1 MFWDYLSTFW
11 NNLADRDVW
20 ENYWDGLN
28 KMSSN
33 LIGKANRFKDVT
45 AMTNGYDINDYYDI
59 KIGVLSAKPTDLD
72 PTNQNSNNIIK
83 PIGTLVLEPVNG
95 VFNDFIEISADDY
108 YRIRDIGINQY
119 VVIGDKYF
127 KINNLMSSEEPEG
140 RPCSI
145 EINESV
151 SVVTGL
157 DFGKFGIRANSDVS
171 DFLVFIQE
179 GVTSSVTW
187 HTGGIEIIVAAGDT
201 VEDIIALA
209 NTGTRW
215 GDLYNK
221 STHPDV
227 PILNEAGELYIDK
240 AQKFSTFPLFV
251 EYEEANGRFYPP
263 GAKVW
268 HYYDGLT
275 GDDDGYYTYE
285 KLKYMIKID
294 GSLQYLG
301 DQPFNFYLTNAKLY
315 QIDENVI
322 DLPSISNYIDKSEDG
337 ITLVKD
343 VDYLF
348 YNNTL
353 ELLNDIEI
361 DDTFY
366 CKIAPIIDDYLY
378 EMWGTLVNNSR
389 FKDYNYN
396 NVSGKVAIHGLI
408 GFNQNLDSM
417 EKALN
422 VYYGL
427 PIAPERCRVIGLY
440 ESFGYEIIEIDGNN
454 VTLKID
460 RPLHPFIDLQ
470 SEMMNENVGNIVII
484 EMVNR
489 SLGIIKLA
497 SVTGLSVGDKLYLKL
512 ENRNKIVSYDTESI
526 TVETSTTMNHLA
538 HLITMM
544 YRNKR
549 YPEVLVYNSEINGIY
564 HITAFTEPSSQKTKL
579 TIYKPTPGETLYNDY
594 IASSN
599 SNVNAGFLHLLW
611 PTHKFLY
618 LQLESGTMYK
628 AYLDAPIDTIYDT
641 YDELQQ
647 YDIIAR
653 NVSMK
658 KFNGWEEFNYFRR
671 QSGVNSEADLVEL
684 ISAIPGAEFGKYF
697 PSEYSTNRYY
707 I

>member
-11 NNLADRDVW
+11 SNLADKDVW
-20 ENYWDGLN
+20 ENYWDGLS

-45 AMTNGYDINDYYDI
+45 ALTNGYDVNDYYDI

-72 PTNQNSNNIIK
+72 PTNQNSNNNIK
-83 PIGTLVLEPVNG
+83 PLGTLVLEPVNG

-108 YRIRDIGINQY
+108 YRIRDIGLNQY

-145 EINESV
+145 EINTSIV
-151 SVVTGL
+151 PSSSL
-157 DFGKFGIRANSDVS
+157 GKFGIRANADVS

-179 GVTSSVTW
+179 GATSSVTW
-187 HTGGIEIIVAAGDT
+187 HSGGIEIIVAPGDT
-201 VEDIIALA
+201 VDGIVALA

-221 STHPDV
+221 SINPDV
-227 PILNEAGELYIDK
+227 PILNEAGELYLDK
-240 AQKFSTFPLFV
+240 ARKFSTFPMFV

-275 GDDDGYYTYE
+275 DGYYTYE

-315 QIDENVI
+315 KIDENVV

-343 VDYLF
+343 IDYLF

-378 EMWGTLVNNSR
+378 EMWGTLVGNPR

-396 NVSGKVAIHGLI
+396 NVSGKAAIHGLM
-408 GFNQNLDSM
+408 GFNQDLNSM

-427 PIAPERCRVIGLY
+427 PIAPERCRVVGLY
-440 ESFGYEIIEIDGNN
+440 ESFGYEIVAIDNN
-454 VTLKID
+454 EVTLKID
-460 RPLHPFIDLQ
+460 RALHPFIDVQ
-470 SEMMNENVGNIVII
+470 SEMMNESVGNIIVT
-484 EMVNR
+484 EMVDR
-489 SLGIIKLA
+489 ALGIIKLA
-497 SVTGLSVGDKLYLKL
+497 SVSGLSIGDKLHLKL
-512 ENRNKIVSYDTESI
+512 ENRNKIISYDTESI
-526 TVETSTTMNHLA
+526 TIQTSTTLSHFT
-538 HLITMM
+538 HLINMM
-544 YRNKR
+544 NG
-549 YPEVLVYNSEINGIY
+549 YPEVLVYNSEIDGVY
-564 HITAFTEPSSQKTKL
+564 HIIEVVSASKL
-579 TIYKPTPGETLYNDY
+579 KIYKPTADETLYNDY
-594 IASSN
+594 IASSH
-599 SNVNAGFLHLLW
+599 SDVNAGFLHLLW

-618 LQLESGTMYK
+618 LQLESGVMYK
-628 AYLDAPIDTIYDT
+628 AYLDAPIDTLYDT
-641 YDELQQ
+641 DDELQK
-647 YDIIAR
+647 YDVIAR
-653 NVSMK
+653 NVSMH
-658 KFNGWEEFNYFRR
+658 KFSGWEEFNYFRR
-671 QSGVNSEADLVEL
+671 QSEKIARLTWLN
-684 ISAIPGAEFGKYF
+684 
-697 PSEYSTNRYY
+697 
-707 I
+707 

>member
-11 NNLADRDVW
+11 SNLADKDVW
-20 ENYWDGLN
+20 ENYWDGLS

-45 AMTNGYDINDYYDI
+45 AMTNGYDTNDYYDV

-72 PTNQNSNNIIK
+72 PTNQNSNNVIK
-83 PIGTLVLEPVNG
+83 PLGTLVLEPVNE
-95 VFNDFIEISADDY
+95 VFHDYIEISADDY
-108 YRIRDIGINQY
+108 YRIRDIGLNQY

-145 EINESV
+145 EINTSIV
-151 SVVTGL
+151 PSSNL
-157 DFGKFGIRANSDVS
+157 GKFGIQANADVS

-179 GVTSSVTW
+179 GITSSVTW
-187 HTGGIEIIVAAGDT
+187 HTGGIEIIVAPGDT

-221 STHPDV
+221 SAKPDV
-227 PILNEAGELYIDK
+227 PILNKAGDAYIDK
-240 AQKFSTFPLFV
+240 AEKFSTFPMFV

-268 HYYDGLT
+268 HNYEGLT
-275 GDDDGYYTYE
+275 DGYYTYE
-285 KLKYMIKID
+285 KPKYMIKID
-294 GSLQYLG
+294 GSLQYLS

-315 QIDENVI
+315 KIDENVI

-343 VDYLF
+343 VNYLF

-366 CKIAPIIDDYLY
+366 CKITPIIDDYLY
-378 EMWGTLVNNSR
+378 EMWGTLVGNPR

-396 NVSGKVAIHGLI
+396 NVSGKAAIHGLM
-408 GFNQNLDSM
+408 GFNQDLNSM
-417 EKALN
+417 ERALN

-427 PIAPERCRVIGLY
+427 PIAPERCRVVGLY
-440 ESFGYEIIEIDGNN
+440 ESFGYEIVAINNDN

-460 RPLHPFIDLQ
+460 RSLHPFIDVQ
-470 SEMMNENVGNIVII
+470 SEMMNENVGNIIVT
-484 EMVNR
+484 EMVDR

-497 SVTGLSVGDKLYLKL
+497 SVSGLSIGDKLHLKL
-512 ENRNKIVSYDTESI
+512 ENRNKILSYDTESI
-526 TVETSTTMNHLA
+526 TIQTSTTLSHFT
-538 HLITMM
+538 HLIDMM
-544 YRNKR
+544 DG
-549 YPEVLVYNSEINGIY
+549 YPEVLVYNSDIDGVY
-564 HITAFTEPSSQKTKL
+564 HITEVASASKL
-579 TIYKPTPGETLYNDY
+579 KIYKPIDSEVLYNDY

-599 SNVNAGFLHLLW
+599 SDVNAGFLHLLW

-618 LQLESGTMYK
+618 LQLESGVMYK

-641 YDELQQ
+641 DDELQK
-647 YDIIAR
+647 YDVIAR
-653 NVSMK
+653 NVSMS
-658 KFNGWEEFNYFRR
+658 KFSGWEEFNYFRR
-671 QSGVNSEADLVEL
+671 QSGINSEADLVEL

-697 PSEYSTNRYY
+697 PSEYSSNRYY

>member
-11 NNLADRDVW
+11 NNLADKDVW
-20 ENYWDGLN
+20 ENYWDGLG

-33 LIGKANRFKDVT
+33 LIGKANRFKAVT
-45 AMTNGYDINDYYDI
+45 AMTNGYDIDDYYDI
-59 KIGVLSAKPTDLD
+59 KIGILSAKPTDLD

-83 PIGTLVLEPVNG
+83 PLGTLVLEPVNG

-108 YRIRDIGINQY
+108 YRIRDIGLNQY

-145 EINESV
+145 EINESII
-151 SVVTGL
+151 SSPDL
-157 DFGKFGIRANSDVS
+157 GKFGIRANADVS

-187 HTGGIEIIVAAGDT
+187 HTGGIEIIVASGDT
-201 VEDIIALA
+201 VEDIIVLA

-221 STHPDV
+221 SAHSDM

-268 HYYDGLT
+268 HYYEGLT
-275 GDDDGYYTYE
+275 DGYYTYE

-315 QIDENVI
+315 QIDENVVN
-322 DLPSISNYIDKSEDG
+322 LPSISNYIDKSEDG

-343 VDYLF
+343 TDYLF

-366 CKIAPIIDDYLY
+366 CKITPIIDDYLY
-378 EMWGTLVNNSR
+378 EMWGTLVGSPR

-396 NVSGKVAIHGLI
+396 NVSGKAAIHGLM
-408 GFNQNLDSM
+408 GFNQDLNSM

-427 PIAPERCRVIGLY
+427 PIVPERCRVVGLY
-440 ESFGYEIIEIDGNN
+440 ESFGYEITAINN
-454 VTLKID
+454 REVTLKID
-460 RPLHPFIDLQ
+460 RSLHPFIDVQ
-470 SEMMNENVGNIVII
+470 SEMMNEGIGNIVITEI
-484 EMVNR
+484 VDR
-489 SLGIIKLA
+489 SLGIIELA
-497 SVTGLSVGDKLYLKL
+497 SVLGLSVGDVLYLKL
-512 ENRNKIVSYDTESI
+512 ENRNKILSYDTESI
-526 TVETSTTMNHLA
+526 TIQTSTTLSHFT
-538 HLITMM
+538 HLINMM
-544 YRNKR
+544 NG
-549 YPEVLVYNSEINGIY
+549 YPEVLVYNSEIDGIY
-564 HITAFTEPSSQKTKL
+564 HITEVVSSSKL
-579 TIYKPTPGETLYNDY
+579 KIYKPTVDETLYNDY

-599 SNVNAGFLHLLW
+599 SDVNAGFLHLLW

-641 YDELQQ
+641 GDELQK
-647 YDIIAR
+647 YDVIAR
-653 NVSMK
+653 NVSMR
-658 KFNGWEEFNYFRR
+658 KFSGWEEFNYFRR
-671 QSGVNSEADLVEL
+671 QSGVNNEADLIEL
-684 ISAIPGAEFGKYF
+684 ISAMPGAEFGKYF